1 MTACLLRDQCI
12 GQSRSDDQRAKRIY
26 YDSMYNVYMTSIIRI
41 IRIIRLLSIVWCGLL
56 YKCVLY
62 GYLLIDIG
70 QAQSGLCSDCLYIHI
85 VVY

>member
-26 YDSMYNVYMTSIIRI
+26 YDCMYNVYISIIRI

-56 YKCVLY
+56 LQVRFVRISTHRHRT
-62 GYLLIDIG
+62 GTVWAV
-70 QAQSGLCSDCLYIHI
+70 Q
-85 VVY
+85 